1 MTPKAKIKPEKKD
14 YVKDL
19 AETLKSAKSAV
30 FVDYSGLG
38 VKAQQELKKAL
49 KEVDGS
55 MFVAKNT
62 LIKLAGNEA
71 KLPQKAFENEFLSG
85 QTAVIICENDPVA
98 PIQIIGK
105 FIKDNEVMAFKSGV
119 VEGDFQ
125 DTEGLEKISKLPGK
139 EELGAQVVGAIAGPL
154 YALVGSLNSPMQK
167 LVYILQEAAK
177 TKES

>member
-1 MTPKAKIKPEKKD
+1 MTPKATIKPEKKN
-14 YVKDL
+14 YVSEL

-49 KEVDGS
+49 REVGGS

-71 KLPQKAFENEFLSG
+71 SLPKEAFTDEFLSG
-85 QTAVIICENDPVA
+85 QTAVIISDNDPVA
-98 PIQIIGK
+98 PIQTIGK

-125 DTEGLEKISKLPGK
+125 GTEGLEKISKLPGK
-139 EELGAQVVGAIAGPL
+139 EELSAKVVGAIAGPM

-167 LVYILQEAAK
+167 LVYILEQAHK
-177 TKES
+177 QKS